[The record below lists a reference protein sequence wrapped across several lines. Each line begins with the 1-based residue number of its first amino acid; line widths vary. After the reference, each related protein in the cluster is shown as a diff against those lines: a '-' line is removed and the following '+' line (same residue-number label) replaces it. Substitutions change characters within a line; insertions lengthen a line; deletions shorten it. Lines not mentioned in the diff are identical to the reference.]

1 MKKIALIVLSVILL
15 FTLPVS
21 ATTAEFAANESYYS
35 NLCASSDAINH
46 KETCSA
52 YQNHVNTK
60 ALSAASDL
68 EALRQD
74 LKDLKNNILIYAKE
88 VTAYEDKIEAISADI
103 QNTESSIKE
112 SEHTIS
118 LLEQQIADREARI
131 EEIDVFIQERM
142 VAMQSFIA
150 LNSYI
155 DFIVGATDFV
165 DLVRRIEGIN
175 EITKADKANIDALS
189 LEVAAFNADKEELQ
203 RQVSVLEENKANLE
217 KNKATQ
223 LGLMEVVEAILLE
236 YRIQEAELMSKEEY
250 MAANLSVIQEQLKSI
265 ATALNN
271 IIPSA
276 GWIYPIDGNFKVT
289 AGAWTY
295 PNGGTHLGID
305 LGSPIGTPLLAIGNG
320 VVIYSSNAC
329 PTDGYYGNPCG
340 YPGINRGGNQVYLM
354 VSVNNATYGII
365 YMHLEKDT
373 PIASGTVVN
382 QGQVIGRVGDSGSST
397 GSHLHIEVH
406 YLGTHSVSYYATHWN
421 GDLSFGSSWGNTGL
435 NYRCELNGNKAPC
448 RLNPLKVFNVKVYS
462 WYEG

>member
-1 MKKIALIVLSVILL
+1 MKKISLILL
-15 FTLPVS
+15 SLLLLLTLPVS
-21 ATTAEFAANESYYS
+21 ATTADFKANESYYS
-35 NLCASSDAINH
+35 NLCASPDAINN
-46 KETCSA
+46 KATCSA
-52 YQNHVNTK
+52 YQSYVNQK
-60 ALSAASDL
+60 ALSAASEL

-74 LKDLKNNILIYAKE
+74 LKDIKNNILKYAKE
-88 VTAYEDKIEAISADI
+88 VTAYEEKIEAISNDI
-103 QNTESSIKE
+103 KNIEASIQE
-112 SEHTIS
+112 SESTIA

-131 EEIDVFIQERM
+131 AEIDAFIQERM
-142 VAMQSFIA
+142 VSMQSFIA

-175 EITKADKANIDALS
+175 EITKADKTNIDALS

-203 RQVSVLEENKANLE
+203 RQVLILEENKANLE

-223 LGLMEVVEAILLE
+223 LGLMEAVEAILLE
-236 YRIQEAELMSKEEY
+236 YRTQEAELMAKEEY
-250 MAANLSVIQEQLKSI
+250 MAANLSVIQDQLKSI
-265 ATALNN
+265 ATALKN

-276 GWIYPIDGNFKVT
+276 GWIYPIDGRFRVT
-289 AGAWTY
+289 AGAWSY

-305 LGSPIGTPLLAIGNG
+305 LGAPIGTPLVAIGNG
-320 VVIYSSNAC
+320 VVVYSSNAC

-365 YMHLEKDT
+365 YMHLEKDS
-373 PIASGTVVN
+373 PISSGTVVN

-397 GSHLHIEVH
+397 GPHLHIEVH
-406 YLGTHSVSYYATHWN
+406 YLGTNSVSYYATNWN
-421 GDLSFGSSWGNTGL
+421 GDLSFGSKWGNTGL
-435 NYRCELNGNKAPC
+435 NYRCELNGNNAPC
-448 RLNPLKVFNVKVYS
+448 RLNPLKVFNVNVFS